1 MHMFALLKEDVREF
15 QKDKESIINL
25 LLFLALTC
33 LMPLFTL
40 GNFSF
45 AKDASAEGSQF
56 FFYDFVKYYP
66 GVSPSLF
73 LSIPL
78 SILYLFLFVIF
89 YRRIRENT
97 KREKIILC
105 LLFSF
110 LLIRLLSVLSFPY
123 GSTTFEYL
131 SPFDG
136 NTFLLTYDG
145 FSAAERITAF
155 LYDSC
160 FYSYF
165 AIFFLSIKKIAEKNR
180 LIFHLIYIIIELFV
194 LICIVYSLFTEF
206 QKYIDNFVLIFIY
219 PGSYEFNIITSFVL
233 NRNVYG
239 FYLLIGSVFLLAEFF
254 HHENLSCLILCFLQ
268 YLLCLI
274 IKSKT
279 PFLVMSVLFFCL
291 LIFYPIFH
299 FKKNKGYSILLLAVL
314 SIFLLYLFIS
324 YFFFRETYFN
334 DYILPFIRQMTN
346 WQTMNARKDITRA
359 ALSMLNN
366 PYFVF
371 FGYSRYPFMTIFE
384 SYNFYLPID
393 HSVTFNTHNSFADIM
408 MEFGL
413 FGLLFMAIFFALI
426 ARKLVLRLLA
436 EKKISYFKYIILFI
450 SMLVYSYSEPRFLL
464 LEEGS
469 ALFFVLMLSFPYV
482 LEKEDTT
489 KAKQLS

>member
-1 MHMFALLKEDVREF
+1 MLAIIKEDVREF
-15 QKDKESIINL
+15 RRDKESIINL
-25 LLFLALTC
+25 LLFLIITC
-33 LMPLFTL
+33 MMPLFTF

-45 AKDASAEGSQF
+45 TKDAPTEGSQF
-56 FFYDFVKYYP
+56 FFYDSMKYYP

-78 SILYLFLFVIF
+78 SILYFSLFVIF
-89 YRRIRENT
+89 YLRIRENS
-97 KREKIILC
+97 KKEKMILC

-110 LLIRLLSVLSFPY
+110 LFIRFLSVLSFPY
-123 GSTTFEYL
+123 GSKTFEFV

-136 NTFLLTYDG
+136 HSFLVSYDG
-145 FSAAERITAF
+145 FSAAGRITAF

-165 AIFFLSIKKIAEKNR
+165 AIFFLSIKKIADKNR
-180 LIFHLIYIIIELFV
+180 FIFHLIYIILELFV
-194 LICIVYSLFTEF
+194 LICIVYSLITEF
-206 QKYIDNFVLIFIY
+206 EKYIDNFILIFIY
-219 PGSYEFNIITSFVL
+219 PQSYEYNSITSFVL

-239 FYLLIGSVFLLAEFF
+239 FYLLIGSIFLLAEFF
-254 HHENLSCLILCFLQ
+254 RHENMPCL
-268 YLLCLI
+268 LLFFFHYFICLI

-279 PFLVMSVLFFCL
+279 PFLVMSVLFFAL
-291 LIFYPIFH
+291 MILYPIFH
-299 FKKNKGYSILLLAVL
+299 FRQKKGYSILLLSIL

-334 DYILPFIRQMTN
+334 DYVLPFIRQMTN
-346 WQTMNARKDITRA
+346 WSTMNARKDITHA
-359 ALSMLNN
+359 ALSMLNT

-371 FGYSRYPFMTIFE
+371 FGYSRYPFMTIFG
-384 SYNFYLPID
+384 SYNFFLPID
-393 HSVTFNTHNSFADIM
+393 HSVTFNTHNSFADIL

-426 ARKLVLRLLA
+426 ARKLVLQLLF
-436 EKKISYFKYIILFI
+436 EKKISYLKYIILFV

-469 ALFFVLMLSFPYV
+469 ALFFAIMLSFPYV
-482 LEKEDTT
+482 LEKNENI
-489 KAKQLS
+489 KPKELS